1 MIGELRMSFEEKTSA
16 EKRFEV
22 LWDAEIAPI
31 LDSYAQAYNR
41 NKRLFISGVIT
52 IIILWPIFIF
62 AFSSFI
68 PVIWASFIIS
78 TITVSGIWASSL
90 PFRKTQ
96 SFIES
101 HLRQAVSKQFADI
114 LLPSEQD
121 DLALKIFSKLKR
133 HGLIR
138 DLLKHQ
144 ISNHYCGTYRQ
155 CELRIFNMVSTAH
168 ETVNDQGIS
177 FFCISVT
184 VPPDNFFQGSVIID
198 SDLGRVRNSIR
209 KISDFRNRVPF
220 DHPQFEKKF
229 EVFAENEDLARR
241 LISHAFCDNLLD
253 ITDLLGR
260 DVTGAFFENQF
271 TLLVTNSSDFL
282 GVGFITPKNIEKKCR
297 ELIATWEII
306 PSVVDYLHGER

>member
-68 PVIWASFIIS
+68 PVIWLAFIIS

-101 HLRQAVSKQFADI
+101 HLRQAVSKQFTDI
-114 LLPSEQD
+114 LLPIEQD
-121 DLALKIFSKLKR
+121 DLAFKIFSRLKR
-133 HGLIR
+133 HGLIVK
-138 DLLKHQ
+138 LQKHQ
-144 ISNHYCGTYRQ
+144 IRNHYCGTYRQ

-168 ETVNDQGIS
+168 EHGTDY
-177 FFCISVT
+177 FCISVT
-184 VPPDNFFQGSVIID
+184 VPPDNSFKGYVIID
-198 SDLGRVRNSIR
+198 SDLGRIGNSMR

-253 ITDLLGR
+253 IADLLGPNI
-260 DVTGAFFENQF
+260 TGAFFENQF
-271 TLLVTNSSDFL
+271 TLVVTNSRDFL
-282 GVGFITPKNIEKKCR
+282 GVGFITPKNIEKNCR
-297 ELIATWEII
+297 ELIARWEII
-306 PSVVDYLHGER
+306 PSVVDYLHGDR